1 MVPSRSLDTPHQ
13 PLLQGGRGQGRAR
26 MPPLTLAL
34 PCALLGRGAWRA
46 GGQTLS
52 LVQVKPPL
60 ALDAEVLAEAAFTCG
75 SAFCNTARTSPGEG
89 RCLGME
95 PSGTAQDWGGPLS
108 DPSSVVLGSRFCV
121 SLKKGMATHSSFLA
135 WKILWT
141 EEPGG
146 LQSMGSRRVGHD

>member
-1 MVPSRSLDTPHQ
+1 
-13 PLLQGGRGQGRAR
+13 
-26 MPPLTLAL
+26 MPPLTPAL
-34 PCALLGRGAWRA
+34 PCALLGCSAWRA

-60 ALDAEVLAEAAFTCG
+60 ALDAEVLAEAAFTRG

-89 RCLGME
+89 SCLGRG
-95 PSGTAQDWGGPLS
+95 PSGAAQDWGGPLS
-108 DPSSVVLGSRFCV
+108 DPSSVVLGSGFSV
-121 SLKKGMATHSSFLA
+121 SLEKGMATHSSFLA

-146 LQSMGSRRVGHD
+146 LQSMGSQTVGHN